1 MKDNS
6 SVEVTAGTIIVGSTN
21 RLTSGEGVLMCGNKK
36 EPLNSPQHNN
46 MNCWA
51 RLVTP
56 EQSNTKTSP
65 GCSGAE
71 SPVIQTLQQP
81 PLLNVVGIQLLGNNT
96 VRGRSQEVPVTSL
109 ELSAQLVQTKEGPKM
124 VLEGLRDVQ
133 LDQKQLEEI
142 RELVVEQLYT
152 SQVLAR
158 LQERIPPSKVSLTIR
173 GQFSRVPPRQQPRL
187 IARLPQ
193 SVIQHGQF
201 VHHEER
207 GRVLLLPR
215 NILRAYETRISEENI
230 KVCSCWIN
238 QIMSIKYF
246 VSITGLFGD
255 QIKDRRGCK
264 ISARSSK
271 WGFYATYE
279 CFQL

>member
-1 MKDNS
+1 
-6 SVEVTAGTIIVGSTN
+6 
-21 RLTSGEGVLMCGNKK
+21 MCGDKK
-36 EPLNSPQHNN
+36 EPLYSPQHNN
-46 MNCWA
+46 MTCWV
-51 RLVTP
+51 RLFTP
-56 EQSNTKTSP
+56 EQSNTKTSSEY
-65 GCSGAE
+65 SGAE
-71 SPVIQTLQQP
+71 SPVIQTDQQP

-96 VRGRSQEVPVTSL
+96 VRDRSQEVPVTSL

-133 LDQKQLEEI
+133 LDKKQLEEI

-152 SQVLAR
+152 AQVLAR
-158 LQERIPPSKVSLTIR
+158 LQERIPSSRISLTIR
-173 GQFSRVPPRQQPRL
+173 GQFSRAPPRQQPQQPRL

-230 KVCSCWIN
+230 KVCSFPIN
-238 QIMSIKYF
+238 
-246 VSITGLFGD
+246 
-255 QIKDRRGCK
+255 
-264 ISARSSK
+264 
-271 WGFYATYE
+271 
-279 CFQL
+279 